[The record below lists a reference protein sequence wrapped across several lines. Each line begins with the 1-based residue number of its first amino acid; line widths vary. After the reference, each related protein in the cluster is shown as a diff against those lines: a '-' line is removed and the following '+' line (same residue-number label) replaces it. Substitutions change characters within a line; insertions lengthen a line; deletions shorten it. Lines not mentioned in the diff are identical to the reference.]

1 MSRTA
6 LIGMG
11 VVLILMLGLAGC
23 NFGGESGP
31 LSLEEA
37 VKAGV
42 QATLTKEAWLVGV
55 EEARKTAIAA
65 ENISS
70 GAGQEEV
77 AEPLATSTP
86 TLRPT
91 LQPSLTPTLRP
102 AVAHEQFPG
111 NLKEK
116 VDSYLTDHNSIEYAA
131 DGITYGDNY
140 RNNILERPFTSE
152 VMVYQGGIDI
162 IRVNLKV
169 GPTWTYA
176 IIYLAENLP
185 TTGTMKYGLELDLDE
200 NGRGDYLIQASLP
213 TSLEWNV
220 ENVQVYE
227 DRDEDVGGRMPMKN
241 DAPDDSLTGYET
253 LIFDSG
259 EGDDPDLAWVRRNP
273 EELNSLQIAY
283 KTELIGNTGYMW
295 SAWADDGLQALD
307 LWDYH
312 DHFTEESA
320 GSPYPGSPYY
330 PIKRVYSIDSTCR
343 SYYGFT
349 PKGNEPGLCGAK

>member
-6 LIGMG
+6 SGLTVVFILI
-11 VVLILMLGLAGC
+11 ILGLVGC
-23 NFGGESGP
+23 NFGGEGGP
-31 LSLEEA
+31 MSLEEA
-37 VKAGV
+37 VQAGV

-65 ENISS
+65 EIGTSES
-70 GAGQEEV
+70 GQEV
-77 AEPLATSTP
+77 VNEPLVTATP

-91 LQPSLTPTLRP
+91 IEPSLTPTLKP
-102 AVAHEQFPG
+102 AVAHLEFPG
-111 NLKEK
+111 GIKEK
-116 VDSYLTDHNSIEYAA
+116 VDSYLTDHNSSEHAA
-131 DGITYGDNY
+131 EGTTSGDDY
-140 RNNILERPFTSE
+140 QNNILERPFTSE

-185 TTGTMKYGLELDLDE
+185 TSGTVKYGLELDLDE
-200 NGRGDYLIQASLP
+200 NGRGDFLIQTSLP

-227 DRDEDVGGRMPMKN
+227 DRDGDVGGAIPMKN
-241 DAPDDSLTGYET
+241 DPPNDSLNGYES
-253 LIFDSG
+253 LVFDSG

-295 SAWADDGLQALD
+295 SAWADDGMQALD
-307 LWDYH
+307 LRDYH

-320 GSPYPGSPYY
+320 GSPFRGRWTYPV
-330 PIKRVYSIDSTCR
+330 KRVYSFDSTCR
-343 SYYGFT
+343 SYYGFK
-349 PKGNEPGLCGAK
+349 PKGNEPGLCGSH

>member
-1 MSRTA
+1 MRRNVGFWMA
-6 LIGMG
+6 
-11 VVLILMLGLAGC
+11 VVLVFVLFLVGC
-23 NFGGESGP
+23 NFGGVSGP

-37 VKAGV
+37 IQAGV

-55 EEARKTAIAA
+55 EDARKTAIAA

-70 GAGQEEV
+70 GEGQEVVE
-77 AEPLATSTP
+77 EPLVTPTP

-111 NLKEK
+111 TIKQR
-116 VDSYLTDHNSIEYAA
+116 VDTFVMDHNSIAYAA
-131 DGITYGDNY
+131 EGFTYGGDY
-140 RNNILERPFTSE
+140 ANNVLERPFTSE

-162 IRVNLKV
+162 ISVDLKV
-169 GPTWTYA
+169 SETWTFA
-176 IIYLAENLP
+176 IFFLAENLP
-185 TTGTMKYGLELDLDE
+185 TSGTMKYGLEIDVDE
-200 NGRGDYLIQASLP
+200 NGRGDYLIQTSLP

-227 DRDEDVGGRMPMKN
+227 DKDGDVGGKRPMKN
-241 DAPDDSLTGYET
+241 DPPDDTLNGYET
-253 LIFDSG
+253 LLFDSG

-273 EELNSLQIAY
+273 DDLNSLQIAF
-283 KTELIGNTGYMW
+283 KSELVNNNPYMW
-295 SAWADDGLQALD
+295 SAWADDSYQALD

-312 DHFTEESA
+312 DHFTLESA

-330 PIKRVYSIDSTCR
+330 PIKRVYSFDSTCR

-349 PKGNEPGLCGAK
+349 PKGNEPGLCPSP

>member
-1 MSRTA
+1 MRRTA
-6 LIGMG
+6 YIWITVVMVVVIGL
-11 VVLILMLGLAGC
+11 VGC
-23 NFGGESGP
+23 NFGGEGGP

-37 VKAGV
+37 VQAGV

-65 ENISS
+65 ENSSS
-70 GAGQEEV
+70 GSGQEEV
-77 AEPLATSTP
+77 EEPLVTPTP

-91 LQPSLTPTLRP
+91 VQPSLTPTLKP
-102 AVAHEQFPG
+102 AVAHEEFPG
-111 NLKEK
+111 TLKER
-116 VDSYLTDHNSIEYAA
+116 VDSYLTDHNSINHAA
-131 DGITYGDNY
+131 EGITYGDDY
-140 RNNILERPFTSE
+140 NNNVLERPFTSE

-185 TTGTMKYGLELDLDE
+185 TSGTMKYGLELDLDE
-200 NGRGDYLIQASLP
+200 NGRGDYLIQTSLP

-227 DRDEDVGGRMPMKN
+227 DRDNDVGGIIPMKN
-241 DAPDDSLTGYET
+241 DPPDDSLNGYET

-273 EELNSLQIAY
+273 DELNSLQIAY

-307 LWDYH
+307 LRDYH

-320 GSPYPGSPYY
+320 GSPYPGRWTY
-330 PIKRVYSIDSTCR
+330 PIKRVYSFDSTCR
-343 SYYGFT
+343 SYFGFT
-349 PKGNEPGLCGAK
+349 PKGNEPGLCGSK